1 MTMLHFMFGNSG
13 DIRTTGF
20 QDMIIYNEPIS
31 KEFYT
36 LEITPASLQGLFI
49 KHNRAPEL

>member
-1 MTMLHFMFGNSG
+1 
-13 DIRTTGF
+13 
-20 QDMIIYNEPIS
+20 MIIYNEPIS

-36 LEITPASLQGLFI
+36 LEITPASLQGL

>member
-1 MTMLHFMFGNSG
+1 
-13 DIRTTGF
+13 
-20 QDMIIYNEPIS
+20 MIIYNEPIS